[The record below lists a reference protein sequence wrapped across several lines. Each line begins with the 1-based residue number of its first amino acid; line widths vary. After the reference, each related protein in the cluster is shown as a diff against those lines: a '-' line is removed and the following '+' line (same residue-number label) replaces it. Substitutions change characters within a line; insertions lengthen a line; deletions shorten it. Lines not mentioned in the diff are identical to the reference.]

1 MPIGSRGTSARL
13 VDASGVG
20 IWVRGLGCT
29 RKSVDSERRGR
40 AYDPDSEVELLDG
53 ARGSF
58 CDGGSISRMDHKKI
72 ADDFQ
77 RMLQLAEVGAKWH
90 DDRRQVTFRIF
101 VSYMTLLVLALY
113 QVIKLLGEKDVVI
126 SGWIILFVIAGLVFT
141 HCIYCKWQ
149 GTIRKALI
157 NDIRRR
163 DFYLKKA
170 ELIFYYLSEDSNL
183 SSIAAAASKSD
194 EQVVLN
200 LGSGDKTPISKSALF
215 KQEEPDIITGDRIGK
230 KNMSGKYLECR
241 WWQDIHFL
249 TLTVGPTFLLI
260 LLILLMFTLFL
271 KRLGWFG

>member
-1 MPIGSRGTSARL
+1 MRMTMPAKLSY
-13 VDASGVG
+13 
-20 IWVRGLGCT
+20 WM
-29 RKSVDSERRGR
+29 
-40 AYDPDSEVELLDG
+40 G

-58 CDGGSISRMDHKKI
+58 CHGGSISRMDNKKI

-113 QVIKLLGEKDVVI
+113 QVIKLLGETGVVI
-126 SGWIILFVIAGLVFT
+126 PGSVILFVIAGLVFT

-149 GTIRKALI
+149 GTIRVALI

-183 SSIAAAASKSD
+183 SSIFGSGNSS
-194 EQVVLN
+194 EEVVLN
-200 LGSGDKTPISKSALF
+200 LGSGDKKPISKSALF
-215 KQEEPDIITGDRIGK
+215 KQEVPDIITGDRIGK
-230 KNMSGKYLECR
+230 KNRCGKYVECR

-249 TLTVGPTFLLI
+249 TLTVGPTFLLL
-260 LLILLMFTLFL
+260 LLILLIFTFFL
-271 KRLGWFG
+271 KMLGWFC

>member
-1 MPIGSRGTSARL
+1 
-13 VDASGVG
+13 
-20 IWVRGLGCT
+20 
-29 RKSVDSERRGR
+29 
-40 AYDPDSEVELLDG
+40 
-53 ARGSF
+53 
-58 CDGGSISRMDHKKI
+58 MDNKKI

-126 SGWIILFVIAGLVFT
+126 PWWIILFVIAGLVFT
-141 HCIYCKWQ
+141 HWIYCKWQ

-170 ELIFYYLSEDSNL
+170 ELIFYYLSQDSNL
-183 SSIAAAASKSD
+183 SSIFGSGNFN

-200 LGSGDKTPISKSALF
+200 LGSGDKKPISKSALF
-215 KQEEPDIITGDRIGK
+215 EQEEPDIITGDRIAK
-230 KNMSGKYLECR
+230 KGLSGKYLECR